1 MKQSRWRI
9 SSGRGPFPI
18 WSEPQALQHNDQ
30 DVLAVMQGRIESV
43 ASLHTAAGFNAGEAA
58 VTEAVGRQLLRFN
71 LPQGVPLLSE
81 ATERWHAIGRA
92 GWADAVW
99 SELMTWHMHRGEMN
113 ELLR

>member
-18 WSEPQALQHNDQ
+18 WSE
-30 DVLAVMQGRIESV
+30 
-43 ASLHTAAGFNAGEAA
+43 
-58 VTEAVGRQLLRFN
+58 
-71 LPQGVPLLSE
+71 PQGVPLLSE